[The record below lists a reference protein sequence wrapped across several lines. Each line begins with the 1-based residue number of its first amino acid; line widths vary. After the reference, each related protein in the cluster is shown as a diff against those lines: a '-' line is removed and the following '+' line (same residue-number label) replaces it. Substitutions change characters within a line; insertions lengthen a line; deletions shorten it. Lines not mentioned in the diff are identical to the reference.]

1 MHARLNEAIHLLPQ
15 QVGDIVGELLSK
27 KQPTQKTEN
36 REV

>member
-1 MHARLNEAIHLLPQ
+1 MHARLNKAIHLLPQ

-27 KQPTQKTEN
+27 KKSTQKAEN